1 MKKNDS
7 AIRAEVRQRGKKVLK
22 SQVFRRIMKQK
33 HHNGTVGAHSIGVA
47 EDSMKIA
54 DALEKIGLHP
64 DRDALVRASLC
75 HDLGMLDRDEKYHS
89 NIESWTKHPDEG
101 IRNTREHFPSVTKT
115 EEDCIRHHMWPL
127 SLVPPHTLEGMIV
140 CLADKKSACREVFRG
155 RSRSIDPEYLMEQ
168 EAGTAEEPS

>member
-54 DALEKIGLHP
+54 DALEKIG
-64 DRDALVRASLC
+64 DKYNVRFVLSISEDVDNLPENAKKDVLISL
-75 HDLGMLDRDEKYHS
+75 
-89 NIESWTKHPDEG
+89 
-101 IRNTREHFPSVTKT
+101 
-115 EEDCIRHHMWPL
+115 
-127 SLVPPHTLEGMIV
+127 
-140 CLADKKSACREVFRG
+140 
-155 RSRSIDPEYLMEQ
+155 
-168 EAGTAEEPS
+168 

>member
-1 MKKNDS
+1 MKREDS
-7 AIRAEVRQRGKKVLK
+7 EIRQEVGKRGRKVLK
-22 SQVFRRIMKQK
+22 SPVFRRLMKQK
-33 HHNGTVGAHSIGVA
+33 HHNGTVAAHSIGVA
-47 EDSMKIA
+47 EDSVKIA

-140 CLADKKSACREVFRG
+140 CLADKKSACREVFR
-155 RSRSIDPEYLMEQ
+155 RKSRSIDPEYLKES
-168 EAGTAEEPS
+168 EAGTEEES